1 MNLKKQKIKLSELHL
16 NTGQIKDVPQNAR
29 FIKDERF
36 EALKKSIQDDPEML
50 DLRELIV
57 YDNGGELVIIMGN
70 MRYRAMKELGIKDAP
85 VKILPQETTA
95 KKLRAYI
102 QKDNIAFGQN
112 DWDLLANEWDLG
124 ELMDFG
130 LECDFLN
137 NADTDETSESKEDES
152 RYSRKIESP
161 VYQITGAE
169 PAITECVSIE
179 NVQRLLDEIDKS
191 TVSDAQKEM
200 LRICAYRH
208 ARINF
213 ENMAEYYAHQDKE
226 MQELMENNA
235 LVIIDFDKAIE
246 RGFVDMTKKLL
257 KLIPEHKPND
267 DTAWDES
274 DNQDPMDYDEE

>member
-1 MNLKKQKIKLSELHL
+1 M
-16 NTGQIKDVPQNAR
+16 
-29 FIKDERF
+29 
-36 EALKKSIQDDPEML
+36 
-50 DLRELIV
+50 
-57 YDNGGELVIIMGN
+57 
-70 MRYRAMKELGIKDAP
+70 
-85 VKILPQETTA
+85 
-95 KKLRAYI
+95 
-102 QKDNIAFGQN
+102 
-112 DWDLLANEWDLG
+112 
-124 ELMDFG
+124 
-130 LECDFLN
+130 
-137 NADTDETSESKEDES
+137 
-152 RYSRKIESP
+152 
-161 VYQITGAE
+161 
-169 PAITECVSIE
+169 
-179 NVQRLLDEIDKS
+179 QRLLDEIDKS